1 MKGLNRMNEL
11 ISLLLIIA
19 TPIIWLL
26 NNWLSDIKH
35 NRKRNLVLNNGES
48 IDIQRNKCQSYIEE
62 RLYNALVKEGYR
74 PITQLRCGY
83 YWIDIA
89 LPEYKLAIEC
99 DGKQWHS
106 SPEQKKHDRKKN
118 YYLKKKWLEGMSII
132 WIHYKLSSWICN
144 KSHKKKSLILGS
156 LLPLYLIF

>member
-1 MKGLNRMNEL
+1 MNEL
-11 ISLLLIIA
+11 ISLILIIA

-26 NNWLSDIKH
+26 YNWLTEIKH
-35 NRKRNLVLNNGES
+35 RRKRNIMFNNGELY
-48 IDIQRNKCQSYIEE
+48 DIQRNKCESYIEE

-118 YYLKKKWLEGMSII
+118 YYLKKNGWKVCR
-132 WIHYKLSSWICN
+132 LSGSTIN
-144 KSHKKKSLILGS
+144 SRLGYAINHIKKRAL
-156 LLPLYLIF
+156 F